1 MGQVNSLP
9 QCTVSYPNG
18 RPRPSGQIL
27 WCGEAAP
34 RREDAIR
41 ALRSDPLVRGSGRVV
56 PSGAVIRRVRARC
69 PAGAGRQDPIR
80 RGRPDRGS
88 WAPVWRSARTPA
100 DVRAHAPHRTRPAPP
115 DRSGPETAKH
125 PPSPHPPPMRAPG
138 PRAPAGT
145 PSGPGSSP
153 TPHGSPPPSHR
164 APPGTADHRRPP
176 PRTPHERITHSDVHF
191 WPHPCY
197 DRTRCNRIHY

>member
-1 MGQVNSLP
+1 MARGARARATWGTRVFTVRTRPVRPTPEHNWPTSRRQRLHHGPFRVLLRHRGGKPLIGVGQPALGQANDLP

-41 ALRSDPLVRGSGRVV
+41 A
-56 PSGAVIRRVRARC
+56 
-69 PAGAGRQDPIR
+69 
-80 RGRPDRGS
+80 
-88 WAPVWRSARTPA
+88 
-100 DVRAHAPHRTRPAPP
+100 
-115 DRSGPETAKH
+115 
-125 PPSPHPPPMRAPG
+125 PG
-138 PRAPAGT
+138 PR
-145 PSGPGSSP
+145 
-153 TPHGSPPPSHR
+153 R
-164 APPGTADHRRPP
+164 NPPGRTQRPTAARPLPPGRPRHCGPPGRPRHCGPP